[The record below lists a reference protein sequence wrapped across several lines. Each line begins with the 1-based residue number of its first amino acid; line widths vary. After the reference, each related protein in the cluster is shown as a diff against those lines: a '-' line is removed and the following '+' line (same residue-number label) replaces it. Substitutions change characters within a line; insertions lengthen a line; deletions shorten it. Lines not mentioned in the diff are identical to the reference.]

1 MVKGYLHRSLDKR
14 EENLHLAVM
23 IGQYNNGKSLR
34 PFARDIEK
42 KRHDIDTTEEQ
53 KEMQKLEK
61 KVLKQITESA
71 LDRWTH
77 DTFIKKE
84 GQGE

>member
-34 PFARDIEK
+34 PFAREIEN
-42 KRHDIDTTEEQ
+42 KRYEIDTTEEQ

-61 KVLKQITESA
+61 KVLKQITENA
-71 LDRWTH
+71 LDQWTLEN
-77 DTFIKKE
+77 FVKKE
-84 GQGE
+84 GTDE